1 MAFFSSVLKRLSRL
15 KSLESDNLD
24 TPMKRCLSSFDLTMI
39 GIGSMMGSGLY
50 VLTGTVAKN
59 TAGPAVIVSFVI
71 AGFVTLLAALCY
83 AEFGA
88 RIPITGSAYTYTY
101 VSMGE
106 FWAFLI
112 GWNIVL
118 EYIISAAAVAR
129 AWSGYFDE
137 MLDHRIRN
145 FTYEYITGGPWNYPL
160 LAQYPDLFALL
171 LIILGVII
179 TALGANLTSKINS
192 FLTILNICTV
202 ILVIG
207 AGLNFVNVN
216 NWKIEGGFTPFGI
229 SGIMSGAATCFFAY
243 VGFDFITASAEE
255 AKNPAKSIPIA
266 ICTSLAVV
274 AAAYIAAST
283 VVTLMV
289 PYYDIVPEAAFVDT
303 FRHVGVKW
311 LVYAVG
317 VGSLIGMT
325 ATFLTAMFVL
335 PRIVFAMARD
345 GLLFAVLAKVNSHTH
360 VPVVATV
367 TLAYT
372 IVAAGVLVLRYEP
385 AEALTIVYKHKNKDT
400 IEMNLKRKDET
411 SPLNSVDSH
420 LHGGEVRESFNGC
433 RTLRNATPGT
443 IPAFA
448 VFIMSIFMFTL
459 AAVIVFCGDALAEA
473 RFWVIVIVVIF
484 GSVVLLCFFV
494 LCIHYQNTSIVTFK
508 MPLVPLI
515 PSLSI
520 FCNAMLMMNLSYM
533 TWVRFAVWI
542 TLGMMLYFCY
552 GIRHSKLAMTLEEE
566 NNDLNRYYIM
576 PTESPCITSSSVDLW
591 QPQSVTTPNNYGSVS
606 EDEEESN
613 VKNKMKKL

>member
-24 TPMKRCLSSFDLTMI
+24 TPMKRCLSTFDLTMI
-39 GIGSMMGSGLY
+39 GIGSMMGAGLY

-59 TAGPAVIVSFVI
+59 TAGPAVILSFAI
-71 AGFVTLLAALCY
+71 AGFVTLLAAFCY

-88 RIPITGSAYTYTY
+88 RIPQTGSAYTYTY

-112 GWNIVL
+112 
-118 EYIISAAAVAR
+118 
-129 AWSGYFDE
+129 
-137 MLDHRIRN
+137 
-145 FTYEYITGGPWNYPL
+145 
-160 LAQYPDLFALL
+160 
-171 LIILGVII
+171 
-179 TALGANLTSKINS
+179 
-192 FLTILNICTV
+192 
-202 ILVIG
+202 
-207 AGLNFVNVN
+207 
-216 NWKIEGGFTPFGI
+216 
-229 SGIMSGAATCFFAY
+229 
-243 VGFDFITASAEE
+243 
-255 AKNPAKSIPIA
+255 
-266 ICTSLAVV
+266 
-274 AAAYIAAST
+274 
-283 VVTLMV
+283 
-289 PYYDIVPEAAFVDT
+289 
-303 FRHVGVKW
+303 
-311 LVYAVG
+311 
-317 VGSLIGMT
+317 
-325 ATFLTAMFVL
+325 
-335 PRIVFAMARD
+335 
-345 GLLFAVLAKVNSHTH
+345 
-360 VPVVATV
+360 
-367 TLAYT
+367 AYT

-385 AEALTIVYKHKNKDT
+385 AEALTIVDKHKNQDK
-400 IEMNLKRKDET
+400 IEMDFKKKDET
-411 SPLNSVDSH
+411 SPLKREDSQSH
-420 LHGGEVRESFNGC
+420 HGGEVRKEFNGC
-433 RTLRNATPGT
+433 KIFRNARPGT

-552 GIRHSKLAMTLEEE
+552 GIRHSKLAVSLEED

-576 PTESPCITSSSVDLW
+576 PAESPCITNSSVDLW
-591 QPQSVTTPNNYGSVS
+591 QPQSVTTPNIYGSVS
-606 EDEEESN
+606 GDEEESN
-613 VKNKMKKL
+613 VKNKMKQL